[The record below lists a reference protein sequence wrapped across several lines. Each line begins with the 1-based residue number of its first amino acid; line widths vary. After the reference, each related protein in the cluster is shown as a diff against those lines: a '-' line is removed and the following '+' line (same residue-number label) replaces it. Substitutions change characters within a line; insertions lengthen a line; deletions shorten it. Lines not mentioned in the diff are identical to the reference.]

1 MNYLSKT
8 PKIEDHISPWKKD
21 CYGLE
26 KRNIPGSPTPQQQAL
41 IRVAL
46 CTNMGGIHAF
56 TTIIGRCITL
66 SRVMYYKV
74 PGRTFPDNTRCICPA
89 VPEGK
94 ACPGAELILTPP
106 ATSKPVLID
115 EGMVNNIL
123 SEYKSHFPKEVFKQK
138 AAQ

>member
-1 MNYLSKT
+1 MNYLSIT
-8 PKIEDHISPWKKD
+8 SKIGIDISPWKKD

-66 SRVMYYKV
+66 ARVMYYKA
-74 PGRTFPDNTRCICPA
+74 PGRTFPDNARCIRPA
-89 VPEGK
+89 IPEGK
-94 ACPGAELILTPP
+94 AYPGAELILTPLVTP
-106 ATSKPVLID
+106 EPVLITHS
-115 EGMVNNIL
+115 GFGLTQGFLV
-123 SEYKSHFPKEVFKQK
+123 SHRCF
-138 AAQ
+138 